1 MANDQNSTTPKKIS
15 LQELM
20 QQKLA
25 AKKQANG
32 GNNNNANHSTAT
44 KSLKTQLTK
53 KPNNQKRRT
62 GV

>member
-1 MANDQNSTTPKKIS
+1 MANNQNSTTPKKVS

-25 AKKQANG
+25 TKKQANG
-32 GNNNNANHSTAT
+32 GNNNANHSTAT
-44 KSLKTQLTK
+44 KSLKNQLTK